1 MSGFFIGTIRKA
13 EQFHPMTE
21 PLSRTPLF
29 DFHVALGARIVPFA
43 GWEMPVQY
51 SGIIEEHIAVRKAA
65 GLFDVSHMGEA
76 RVRGRDAAAFLDHLM
91 TNEMASIK
99 PGSARYT
106 IMCQPDGGCVDDLI
120 VYRIS
125 ENEFF
130 ICLNASNAK
139 KDIAWMQSHIGT
151 HQVEVIDEC
160 KSWAQLAL
168 QGPLAEKILS
178 LVTDLPLAEIKR
190 FHFRIGTVAGAS
202 DCIVSRTGYT
212 GSAGFEIYL
221 PASKATAVAQK
232 LIEVGKPVGL
242 LPVGLGA
249 RDSLRLEAGYPLY
262 GHEISETIS
271 PIQAGLGWT
280 VKLNKADF
288 IGRAAL
294 QKQTSEGATSKV
306 IHYTLND
313 RRIARQGTPI
323 LSGDTIVGEVLSGT
337 LSPILNKPIGSAL
350 IQTNAKPETL
360 AVDIRGTR
368 IPLEIAIAPFV
379 K

>member
-1 MSGFFIGTIRKA
+1 
-13 EQFHPMTE
+13 MTE

-29 DFHVALGARIVPFA
+29 DFHVALGARLVPFA

-51 SGIIEEHIAVRKAA
+51 SGIIEEHLAVRKAA

-76 RVRGRDAAAFLDHLM
+76 RIRGRDAATFLDRVM
-91 TNEMASIK
+91 TNEMSSIK

-130 ICLNASNAK
+130 ICLNASNAA

-151 HQVEVIDEC
+151 NQLEVIDEC
-160 KSWAQLAL
+160 KAWAQLAL

-178 LVTDLPLAEIKR
+178 LVTDLPLSEIKR
-190 FHFRIGTVAGAS
+190 FQFRIGTVAGAS

-221 PASKATAVAQK
+221 PAAKATAVAQK
-232 LIEVGKPVGL
+232 LMSVGQPLGL

-262 GHEISETIS
+262 GHELSEKIS
-271 PIQAGLGWT
+271 PIEAGLGWT
-280 VKLNKADF
+280 VKLSKPDF

-294 QKQTSEGATSKV
+294 QKQVDSKAHAKV
-306 IHYTLND
+306 VHFTLND
-313 RRIARQGTPI
+313 RRIARQGTPV
-323 LSGDTIVGEVLSGT
+323 LSGDTVVGEVLSGT
-337 LSPILNKPIGSAL
+337 LSPILNQPIGSAL
-350 IQTNAKPETL
+350 IKNSADPQSL

-368 IPLEIAIAPFV
+368 IPLQIAVAPFV

>member
-1 MSGFFIGTIRKA
+1 
-13 EQFHPMTE
+13 MTE
-21 PLSRTPLF
+21 PLARTPLF
-29 DFHVALGARIVPFA
+29 DFHVAQGARLVPFA

-51 SGIIEEHIAVRKAA
+51 TGIIEEHIAVRKAA

-76 RVRGRDAAAFLDHLM
+76 RVRGRDAAAFLDRIM
-91 TNEMASIK
+91 TNEMSSIK
-99 PGSARYT
+99 SGSARYT

-125 ENEFF
+125 ESDFF

-151 HQVEVIDEC
+151 AQVEVIDEC
-160 KSWAQLAL
+160 KVWAQLAL

-178 LVTDLPLAEIKR
+178 HLTDLPLAEIKR
-190 FHFRIGTVAGAS
+190 FQFLIGAVAGAPG
-202 DCIVSRTGYT
+202 CIVSRTGYT

-221 PASKATAVAQK
+221 PAAQATAVAQK
-232 LIEVGKPVGL
+232 LIEVGKPLGL

-280 VKLNKADF
+280 VKLNKGEF
-288 IGRAAL
+288 IGRAVL
-294 QKQTSEGATSKV
+294 QKQVEQGAASKV
-306 IHYTLND
+306 VHFLLND
-313 RRIARQGTPI
+313 RRIARQGTPV
-323 LSGDTIVGEVLSGT
+323 LSGDSIVGEVLSGT

-350 IQTNAKPETL
+350 VQSDAKPETL

-368 IPLEIAIAPFV
+368 IPLQIAVAPFV